1 MGGGYT
7 NRMTAFVEALRPH
20 QWSKNLLLA
29 IPALVGQAW
38 MQPGVVLHVCLAIVA
53 FSLAASGT
61 YVLNDLLDV
70 DADRRHP
77 EKRRRPFAD
86 GRLGA
91 AWGRIAGPLLVAA
104 GCGLALLTLDAKT
117 VTLLVIYVLASAAY
131 TLWLKRVLLLDVIL
145 LAGLYSLRLLA
156 GGAAAG
162 VEVSSWLLAFSMFL
176 FLSLAFAK
184 RLTELQ
190 AAPDVDSAR
199 AYRSRDREAF
209 AAMGPSSGMLAIL
222 VLALYV
228 SSDPVRSR
236 YATPD
241 LLWLLCPLLLYWILR
256 VWFIALRGDLH
267 HDPVVFALR
276 DAVSYAVVASMVAV
290 FFLATV

>member
-1 MGGGYT
+1 M
-7 NRMTAFVEALRPH
+7 EALRPH

-38 MQPGVVLHVCLAIVA
+38 MQPGVITQVCLAIVA

-77 EKRRRPFAD
+77 DKQRRPFAD
-86 GRLGA
+86 GRLTLM
-91 AWGRIAGPLLVAA
+91 WGRIAGPLLVAA
-104 GCGLALLTLDAKT
+104 GCALALLTLDTTT
-117 VTLLVIYVLASAAY
+117 VRLLVVYVLASAAY
-131 TLWLKRVLLLDVIL
+131 SLWLKRALLLDVIL

-184 RLTELQ
+184 RLTELE
-190 AAPDVDSAR
+190 AAPHEESAR
-199 AYRSRDREAF
+199 AYRPRDRDAF
-209 AAMGPSSGMLAIL
+209 AAMGPASGMLSIL

-228 SSDPVRSR
+228 SSEPVRSR
-236 YATPD
+236 YAQPD

-256 VWFIALRGDLH
+256 VWFVALRGDLH

-276 DAVSYAVVASMVAV
+276 DGVSYAIVASMIAV
-290 FFLATV
+290 FYLATR